1 MSRPHASWR
10 RIALLVALLVAAAL
24 IAESALHGRV
34 LALLEGV
41 EPIVADHPV
50 AGAIVFVVAA
60 ALSAMLVLVSS
71 VVLVPI
77 GVQAWG
83 TAGCVVLLW
92 IGWFAGGVIAYAIGR
107 GLGRPVVERLVP
119 PGKLAHYE
127 ALVPAG
133 RSFWT
138 ALTIQLALQSD
149 IAGYLFGLLAFPMG
163 TSLGAVALVE
173 LLYAVATV
181 LLGVAFVRGQSIFL
195 LAFAALAGGVLL
207 WRTIRRDAATS
218 AESARS

>member
-1 MSRPHASWR
+1 
-10 RIALLVALLVAAAL
+10 VAFLVAAAL
-24 IAESALHGRV
+24 VARSTALHERV

-41 EPIVADHPV
+41 EPIVDAHPV
-50 AGAIVFVVAA
+50 AGAAVFMAAA

-71 VVLVPI
+71 VVLVPV

-92 IGWFAGGVIAYAIGR
+92 IGWFVGGVIAYAIGR

-119 PGKLAHYE
+119 PAKLAHYE
-127 ALVPAG
+127 ARIPAR

-149 IAGYLFGLLAFPMG
+149 IAGYLFGLLAFPMW

-181 LLGVAFVRGQSIFL
+181 FLGVAFVRGQSIFL
-195 LAFAALAGGVLL
+195 LAFAALGGVLL
-207 WRTIRRDAATS
+207 WRTIRRGRSDG
-218 AESARS
+218 ARVAGP